1 MLALWSGDLERME
14 NMLPLWFGHLKR
26 MENNSLPR
34 KYWKFE
40 FNGNLA
46 VGQSKKT
53 WREPIQRNSEK
64 WYVRS

>member
-14 NMLPLWFGHLKR
+14 NILPLWFGHLKR

-46 VGQSKKT
+46 VGQ
-53 WREPIQRNSEK
+53 
-64 WYVRS
+64 